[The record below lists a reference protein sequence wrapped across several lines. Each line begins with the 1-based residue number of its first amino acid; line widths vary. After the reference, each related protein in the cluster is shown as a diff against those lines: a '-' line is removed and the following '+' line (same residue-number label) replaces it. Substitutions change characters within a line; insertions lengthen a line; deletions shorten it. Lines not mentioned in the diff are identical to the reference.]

1 MRISSHPIVK
11 IGKEY
16 FPQLLL
22 PSQLHALMHE
32 HSLLV
37 LSLPPLSASLWQ
49 DLRAS
54 QIDVHL
60 CCPEV
65 GSLSL
70 LYSVCCL
77 PHLPQRLLEVGAH
90 QGRLLFRPLSQ
101 WDVPLAAPVKELLP
115 GCHSLHSSCHR

>member
-1 MRISSHPIVK
+1 M

-16 FPQLLL
+16 SLQLLI
-22 PSQLHALMHE
+22 PSLLHALMHADP
-32 HSLLV
+32 LLV
-37 LSLPPLSASLWQ
+37 FSLPPLGASLWQ

-54 QIDVHL
+54 QINVHL

-70 LYSVCCL
+70 FPSVCCL
-77 PHLPQRLLEVGAH
+77 SRFLQGLLEVGAH
-90 QGRLLFRPLSQ
+90 QWHLLFRPLSQ
-101 WDVPLAAPVKELLP
+101 WDVPLVGPVKELLP